1 MFRRAEQDA
10 HLITKMIAKM
20 WPPVSSIADV
30 VAFCATSWKEKISK
44 KKREKELLNK
54 KKKKSRTKFPYPIG
68 FAIQF
73 SVYLASIAGNVSACK
88 GGKMF
93 IRDEC

>member
-1 MFRRAEQDA
+1 
-10 HLITKMIAKM
+10 MIAKM

-54 KKKKSRTKFPYPIG
+54 KKKKKKKSRAKFPYPIG

-88 GGKMF
+88 DGKMF